1 MYNTFAYVVYLALTL
16 VVVVFVGLLIFRN
29 GRFYLV
35 ELFRDEHIADAVNR
49 FLYTGYCLVNA
60 GGAFSCLVR
69 TATFTS
75 YLQTLEY
82 VVVNQ
87 GRLLLLLGLMHG
99 FNLAVLPLL
108 KNFLRSKFHPGP
120 PGDHSHPSNQ

>member
-1 MYNTFAYVVYLALTL
+1 MHNTFAYIAYLSLTL
-16 VVVVFVGLLIFRN
+16 VVVVVVGQLIFRN

-35 ELFRDEHIADAVNR
+35 ELFHDEHIADAVNR
-49 FLYTGYCLVNA
+49 FLYAGYCLVNA

-69 TATFTS
+69 VEEFTS
-75 YLQTLEY
+75 YTQTLEY
-82 VVVNQ
+82 VAVNQ

-108 KNFLRSKFHPGP
+108 KNFLRSKFHPGHN
-120 PGDHSHPSNQ
+120 GDHSRPSNH